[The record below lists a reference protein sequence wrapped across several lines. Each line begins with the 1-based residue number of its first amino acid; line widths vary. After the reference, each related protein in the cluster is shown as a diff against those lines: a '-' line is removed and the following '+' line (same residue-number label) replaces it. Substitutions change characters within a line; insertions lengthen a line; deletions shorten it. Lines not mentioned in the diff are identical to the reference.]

1 MCGPECLTGNA
12 MRYVLARASAL
23 VAFGAGMALA
33 IGCAYELGSEDEL
46 LDVSEKSDEIYRGEP
61 AAALPAV
68 VEVRR
73 VKDGGSLGLCSGFFI
88 TKRHI
93 VTAAHCTDKVAP
105 ADDYEITVKTGYNTF
120 AKLKDPARTD
130 GRVLLTEN
138 HVPGFNFDSPSE
150 PRDMAILT
158 LSSTVSSSVPAAVV
172 PLRLSTAAPT
182 IGQAYS
188 IWGWG
193 IKASTGSRPADLLAP
208 LGSQGVTAN
217 VVAGDGTYSWLGA
230 LVNNDARICEG
241 DSGGPATRYT
251 SSNYIAVGAAV
262 NSRKPNGSQSE
273 KCPQIGDSMRWSTL
287 HDKVAW
293 IEGVLR
299 LTYGSA
305 FSCTRYGAGANA
317 YMKCY

>member
-1 MCGPECLTGNA
+1 
-12 MRYVLARASAL
+12 MRYLLQRPSAL
-23 VAFGAGMALA
+23 VAICGAGLVLLS
-33 IGCAYELGSEDEL
+33 GCVYEVGEEEDFE
-46 LDVSEKSDEIYRGEP
+46 EFAQKTNEIYSGES

-73 VKDGGSLGLCSGFFI
+73 VKDGGSLGLCSGYFI

-93 VTAAHCTDKVAP
+93 LTAAHCTDKVAS
-105 ADDYEITVKTGYNTF
+105 ADDYEVTVKTGYNTF
-120 AKLKDPARTD
+120 VKLKDPARTD
-130 GRVLLTEN
+130 GRVRLTEN
-138 HVPGFNFDSPSE
+138 HVPGFNFDSPAE

-158 LSSTVSSSVPAAVV
+158 LSSAVSGSVPAVV
-172 PLRLSTAAPT
+172 APLRLSTAAPA
-182 IGQAYS
+182 IGQTYS

-193 IKASTGSRPADLLAP
+193 LKTAAGSRPSDLLVAP
-208 LGSQGVTAN
+208 GSQRVTAN
-217 VVAGDGTYSWLGA
+217 VVAGDGTYSWVGA

-262 NSRKPNGSQSE
+262 NSRKPDGTQSA
-273 KCPQIGDSMRWSTL
+273 KCPQTGDSMRWSTVY
-287 HDKVAW
+287 DKTSW

-299 LTYGSA
+299 QSYGSG
-305 FSCTRYGAGANA
+305 FSCTRYSSGANA